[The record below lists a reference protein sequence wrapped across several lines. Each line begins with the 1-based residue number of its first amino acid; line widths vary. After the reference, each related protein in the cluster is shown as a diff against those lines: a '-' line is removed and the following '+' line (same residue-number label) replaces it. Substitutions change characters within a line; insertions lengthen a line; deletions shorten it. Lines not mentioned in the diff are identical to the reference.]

1 MPVSTYVIS
10 MKSVRE
16 LVSDFECAL
25 PFGSLDL
32 PHTTATAASI
42 VIVNY
47 KSNIFASCLLGFLSR
62 RPSLGSPADHQQDE
76 VNRECAGFSQ
86 CDVKID
92 RLQFYHL
99 LWAPTTPC
107 DR

>member
-1 MPVSTYVIS
+1 MGDSQKKMFVSTDVFS

-42 VIVNY
+42 VIVNC

-62 RPSLGSPADHQQDE
+62 RPSLGPPADHQQDE
-76 VNRECAGFSQ
+76 VNRECAGFYMESHRS
-86 CDVKID
+86 VM
-92 RLQFYHL
+92 
-99 LWAPTTPC
+99 
-107 DR
+107 